1 MRRYPIVSKGQRQMS
16 EAQKVAVVTGG
27 NRGIGFETCRQL
39 AKQGIKV
46 ILTSRDEAKGKA
58 AAEKLQAEG
67 LDVISHSLDVTNPDS
82 IEGLAQFIK
91 SNFGRL
97 DILVNNAGVLLDYAE
112 SDGSVFNLKISTLQ
126 KTLETNT
133 FAPLLL
139 CQALVPLMKEHN
151 YGRVVNVSSGA
162 GQLHDMS
169 SGYPSYRISK
179 TALNAVTRIV
189 ANELKGTNILVNA
202 VCPGWVK
209 TDMGGENAPRS
220 PQQGADTIVWLA
232 TLPDDGPT
240 SGFFRDRKLL
250 DW

>member
-1 MRRYPIVSKGQRQMS
+1 MS
-16 EAQKVAVVTGG
+16 ADRVAVVTGG

-39 AKQGIKV
+39 AKKDITV

-58 AAEKLQAEG
+58 AVEKLQTEG
-67 LDVISHSLDVTNPDS
+67 LDVIAYRLDVTSSD
-82 IEGLAQFIK
+82 GDRLAQFIRDR
-91 SNFGRL
+91 FGRL
-97 DILVNNAGVLLDYAE
+97 DILVNNAGVLLDYDE

-126 KTLETNT
+126 TTLETNT
-133 FAPLLL
+133 FGPLLL

-162 GQLHDMS
+162 GQLHDMGT
-169 SGYPSYRISK
+169 GYPSYRISK

-209 TDMGGENAPRS
+209 TDMGGENATRTTE
-220 PQQGADTIVWLA
+220 QGADTIVWLA

-240 SGFFRDRKLL
+240 SGFFRDRQPI

>member
-1 MRRYPIVSKGQRQMS
+1 MS
-16 EAQKVAVVTGG
+16 ENKRVAVVTGG

-39 AKQGIKV
+39 AKQDIKV

-67 LDVISHSLDVTNPDS
+67 LDVSNYQLDVTDAESVNRLTQL
-82 IEGLAQFIK
+82 IEG
-91 SNFGRL
+91 NFGRL
-97 DILVNNAGVLLDYAE
+97 DILVNNAGVLQDYAE
-112 SDGSVFNLKISTLQ
+112 SNGSIFNLKISTLQ
-126 KTLETNT
+126 NTLETNT
-133 FAPLLL
+133 FGPLLL
-139 CQALVPLMKEHN
+139 CQALIPLMKEHN

-169 SGYPSYRISK
+169 TGYPSYRISK

-189 ANELKGTNILVNA
+189 ANELEGTNILVNA
-202 VCPGWVK
+202 VCPGWVR
-209 TDMGGENAPRS
+209 TDMGGQNAPRT
-220 PQQGADTIVWLA
+220 PEQGADTIVWLA

-240 SGFFRDRKLL
+240 SGFFRDRKPI